1 MALITKLNPPILDAT
16 LPAQVGSYLNIPF
29 LMNRAV
35 GINQINKIALILKTV
50 QSNVVLIK
58 EQGYLVSSQLIQAND
73 GNYHAYFELNNE
85 ISLEI
90 GQYYKAQIA
99 YIDKEDNIGYYS
111 TIGVFKYTAKPNL
124 IISNLKEGQVNF
136 TSYIY
141 TGKYSQDKEKGD
153 ITERVYSYCFEIYDR
168 SNNLIISS
176 GELLH
181 NSDNDT
187 EVNEQVDV
195 WETKVSL
202 PQDIVYQ
209 IYYKVKTNNNLEV
222 SSASYLI
229 TNTDTVDLNINSNLV
244 VENNQDEGYNSIM
257 LQGKGEEKYIN
268 GQFILLRSSDEDDF
282 KSWTQ
287 YTKFLLNNWNAQ
299 KSEEICKDFAISQGI
314 TYKYAIQAYNSYGIY
329 SNKLESNSVKVE
341 FEDMYLYDGEH
352 QLKIRFNPKVSS
364 FKTTL
369 LESKSDT
376 LGGKY
381 PFFFRNGNVSYKEFQ
396 ISGLISLLMD
406 ENNLFNATLS
416 ELTEPVGIETQ
427 LITDTIHRERDFKLQ
442 VLNWLNNSKPK
453 LFRSPTEGNYIVR
466 LMNVSMSPI
475 DSLGRMLHTFTAN
488 AYEIADYDFSNLQKY
503 GIVAPDQT
511 KDATYKLTFE
521 QKALTGSDSL
531 ELPQAYVC
539 SVQGGPFTDFYY
551 TLFMRGRAKGT
562 ISATGTFI
570 FPEEILNEHPIISI
584 ESDNWNATSSNGCT
598 VTYGYYVPNTFEDFN
613 IIKSIDITEDLTQ
626 QVGNSAD
633 FIQEHQDV
641 RTKIGAIYYLK
652 LMRRPIILCNVI
664 NGEVHDRDNSSLLIV
679 NPLYLYLSSDGSY
692 YDGRDLT
699 TTIEPDFTFGL
710 NGNKIDMKGA
720 NDPGTFGRYEALT
733 DLVNTDSLYIGNGIY
748 IDAIAYQIKTYTYT
762 IEETNQTVESLK
774 AAWKANP
781 EDKEMYQAYIEALS
795 EALEAAQKE
804 LSVNAV

>member
-1 MALITKLNPPILDAT
+1 MALITKLNSPVLDAT

-35 GINQINKIALILKTV
+35 GINQVNKIALILKTV
-50 QSNVVLIK
+50 QSNVVLTK
-58 EQGYLVSSQLIQAND
+58 EQGYLTSSQLVQAND
-73 GNYHAYFELNNE
+73 GNYHAYFELTDGMT
-85 ISLEI
+85 LEI

-111 TIGVFKYTAKPNL
+111 TVGVFKYTTEPNL
-124 IISNLKEGQVNF
+124 VISNLKEGQVNF
-136 TSYIY
+136 QSYIY

-153 ITERVYSYCFEIYDR
+153 VTERVYSYCFEIYDR
-168 SNNLIISS
+168 SNNLIMTS
-176 GELLH
+176 GEQLH

-187 EVNEQVDV
+187 ETNEQIDV
-195 WETKVSL
+195 WEVKTSL

-229 TNTDTVDLNINSNLV
+229 TNTDTVDLNIYSDLV
-244 VENNQDEGYNSIM
+244 IKNNQDEGYNSII
-257 LQGKGEEKYIN
+257 LQGKGVEKYIN
-268 GQFILLRSSDEDDF
+268 GQFILLRSSDEGDF

-299 KSEEICKDFAISQGI
+299 KSGEICKDFAISQGV
-314 TYKYAIQAYNSYGIY
+314 TYKYAIQAYNSHGIY
-329 SNKLESNSVKVE
+329 SNKLESNPVKVD
-341 FEDMYLYDGEH
+341 FEDMYLYDGER

-369 LESKSDT
+369 LENKIDT
-376 LGGKY
+376 IGGKY
-381 PFFFRNGNVSYKEFQ
+381 PFFFRNGNVGYKEFP
-396 ISGLISLLMD
+396 ISGLVSLLVD
-406 ENNLFNATLS
+406 ENDLFKATLP

-427 LITDTIHRERDFKLQ
+427 LITDTLHRERDFKLE
-442 VLNWLNNSKPK
+442 VLNWLNNGKPK

-466 LMNVSMSPI
+466 LMNVSMSPT
-475 DSLGRMLHTFTAN
+475 DTLGRMLHTFTAN
-488 AYEIADYDFSNLQKY
+488 SYEIADYNFDNLQKY

-521 QKALTGSDSL
+521 QKVLTNAESL

-562 ISATGTFI
+562 TGATGLFI

-584 ESDNWNATSSNGCT
+584 ESNNWNATSSEGCA

-613 IIKSIDITEDLTQ
+613 IIKSIDITEDLSQ

-652 LMRRPIILCNVI
+652 LMRRPIIKCNI
-664 NGEVHDRDNSSLLIV
+664 IDGKAHDLENSSLIIV
-679 NPLYLYLSSDGSY
+679 NPLYLYLTPDGSY

-699 TTIEPDFTFGL
+699 VAIEPDFTFGL
-710 NGNKIDMKGA
+710 NGNKVDMKGA
-720 NDPGTFGRYEALT
+720 NDPNTFGRYEALT
-733 DLVNTDSLYIGNGIY
+733 DLTNTDSLYIGNGIL

-762 IEETNQTVESLK
+762 VEETNQTVKSLK
-774 AAWKANP
+774 KAWEANP
-781 EDKEMYQAYIEALS
+781 EDKGMYQTYIEALAK
-795 EALEAAQKE
+795 ALEAAQKE
-804 LSVNAV
+804 LSVNVV